1 MIEKWKPIPRVPGFM
16 VSNRGRVK
24 RADGV
29 QIKLVYTAGTWKCKL
44 PSLEKGKRRVYRV
57 ENLVKAAFG
66 IGCNRG
72 QMSEDDERPCDCAM
86 DCWHCGLNPD
96 VEYDRKQDIRNHGLT
111 KDPDGLL
118 RYHIKEGM
126 E

>member
-1 MIEKWKPIPRVPGFM
+1 MIEKWKAIPSCPGFM

-29 QIKLVYTAGTWKCKL
+29 MVKLRYEGGSWKCKL
-44 PSLEKGKRRVYRV
+44 PIVDGKRRVCRV
-57 ENLVKAAFG
+57 EYLVKAAFG
-66 IGCNRG
+66 VGCNRG

-86 DCWHCGLNPD
+86 ECWHCGLNPD
-96 VEYDRKQDIRNHGLT
+96 VEYERKQEIRRGGLV

-118 RYHIKEGM
+118 RYHIREDM
-126 E
+126 A